1 MEVILARI
9 ASSIIALVI
18 TMTPV
23 SASSVYSGPGESG
36 AGSAYDTTDIT
47 AVARLTA
54 FGRTEDKVKIF
65 VRKEYLDDDALDE
78 YIGLA
83 HDGYDIASEA
93 AFRYLDYEVTIN
105 VVFDIPFEDG
115 DTREAAIEE
124 LRWKRERAAVWA
136 DEVLAKAPPEEDA
149 YVILVLK
156 AEMQHEQEM
165 EEAVEEFERFAEAA
179 ASAYEYGG
187 PIPEKPLIRCDGSRT
202 TLETLAANCDDDK
215 LLAYAWYFL
224 GFIAEEEGRI
234 DDAKTY
240 YLKAADLAV
249 DSSYYADIC
258 FRLGEMSLFEGDYK
272 KAISYYEKVPAD
284 SDYYSSALYG
294 IGYAKY
300 ALAGIENDPR
310 YDEGVLDTYE
320 KLDEEC
326 RYTAITEH
334 CSRTAAASLIAL
346 AASERTNPVNA
357 HVAIDVFERRLA
369 GRISKR
375 AAATLLRAVAQDFES
390 KRDYAEAIVVY
401 VALLDRYPEYEE
413 NASVIREISR
423 VFSADPDREA
433 WYRQLFLARYGRDT
447 AFYDD
452 AGDEI
457 RLAIDRYL
465 GD

>member
-1 MEVILARI
+1 MVRTVGF
-9 ASSIIALVI
+9 IIALVI
-18 TMTPV
+18 TTTPV
-23 SASSVYSGPGESG
+23 SASSIYSGPGEGDAADS
-36 AGSAYDTTDIT
+36 AGDTTSIT
-47 AVARLTA
+47 AVERLA
-54 FGRTEDKVKIF
+54 AVGRTEDKVKIF
-65 VRKEYLDDDALDE
+65 VRKGYLDDDTLNE

-83 HDGYDIASEA
+83 RGGYDIASEA

-105 VVFDIPFEDG
+105 VVFDIPFEDEE
-115 DTREAAIEE
+115 TRNAAIEE

-136 DEVLAKAPPEEDA
+136 DEVLARAPAEEDA

-156 AEMQHEQEM
+156 AEMLHEQEM
-165 EEAVEEFERFAEAA
+165 EAAVEEFERFAEAA

-187 PIPEKPLIRCDGSRT
+187 PLPEKPLIRCDGSRT
-202 TLETLAANCDDDK
+202 TLETLAANCRDDK

-234 DDAKTY
+234 DDAEAY
-240 YLKAADLAV
+240 YLKAANSGEDR
-249 DSSYYADIC
+249 SYYADIC
-258 FRLGEMSLFEGDYK
+258 FRLGEMALFERDYG
-272 KAISYYEKVPAD
+272 KAISYYEKVAAG

-294 IGYAKY
+294 IGYSKY
-300 ALAGIENDPR
+300 VLAGIEDDPR
-310 YDEGVLDTYE
+310 HDEGVLDIYE

-326 RYTAITEH
+326 RYTVITEH
-334 CSRTAAASLIAL
+334 SSRTAAASLVAL
-346 AASERTNPVNA
+346 AASEGSQPVNA
-357 HVAIDVFERRLA
+357 HGALAVFEDRLA
-369 GRISKR
+369 GRLSDR
-375 AAATLLRAVAQDFES
+375 GAATLLRAIAQNFDKS
-390 KRDYAEAIVVY
+390 KGDYAEAIVVY

-413 NASVIREISR
+413 NAGVIQEISR

-447 AFYDD
+447 VFYDG

>member
-1 MEVILARI
+1 MKQTVGY
-9 ASSIIALVI
+9 IIALII
-18 TMTPV
+18 TTTPI
-23 SASSVYSGPGESG
+23 SASSVYLGPGDGG
-36 AGSAYDTTDIT
+36 AADSAYSATGNT
-47 AVARLTA
+47 AVERLTP

-65 VRKEYLDDDALDE
+65 VRKEYLDDDALNA

-83 HDGYDIASEA
+83 RGGYDIASEA

-105 VVFDIPFEDG
+105 VVFDIPFEDR

-187 PIPEKPLIRCDGSRT
+187 PIPEKPLIRCEGSRT
-202 TLETLAANCDDDK
+202 TLETLAANCRDDK
-215 LLAYAWYFL
+215 LLAYALYFL
-224 GFIAEEEGRI
+224 GFIAEEEGRV
-234 DDAKTY
+234 DDAEAY
-240 YLKAADLAV
+240 YLNAATMAEDR
-249 DSSYYADIC
+249 SYYPDIC
-258 FRLGEMSLFEGDYK
+258 FRLGEMALYDGDYR
-272 KAISYYEKVPAD
+272 KAISYYERVSTG

-294 IGYAKY
+294 IAYAKY

-310 YDEGVLDTYE
+310 YDGEVLNIYE

-334 CSRTAAASLIAL
+334 CSRTAAASLVAL
-346 AASERTNPVNA
+346 AASESAKPVNA
-357 HVAIDVFERRLA
+357 HGALEVFEERLA
-369 GRISKR
+369 GRLSDR
-375 AAATLLRAVAQDFES
+375 SAATLLRAVAQDFDKS
-390 KRDYAEAIVVY
+390 KGDYAEAIVVY
-401 VALLDRYPEYEE
+401 VALLDRYPEYED
-413 NASVIREISR
+413 NPSVIREISR

-447 AFYDD
+447 AFYDG

>member
-1 MEVILARI
+1 MVRI
-9 ASSIIALVI
+9 ASFIIALVI
-18 TMTPV
+18 ATTPV
-23 SASSVYSGPGESG
+23 SASSVYLGPGDGGAAES
-36 AGSAYDTTDIT
+36 AVVPTSNSA
-47 AVARLTA
+47 AERLTA
-54 FGRTEDKVKIF
+54 VGRTEDKVKIF

-83 HDGYDIASEA
+83 RGGYDIASEA

-105 VVFDIPFEDG
+105 VVFDIPFEDEKA
-115 DTREAAIEE
+115 RNAAIEE
-124 LRWKRERAAVWA
+124 LKWKRERAAVWA
-136 DEVLAKAPPEEDA
+136 NEVLAKAPAEEDA

-165 EEAVEEFERFAEAA
+165 EAAVEEFERFAEAA

-187 PIPEKPLIRCDGSRT
+187 PLPEKPLIRCDGSRT

-234 DDAKTY
+234 DDAKAY
-240 YLKAADLAV
+240 YLKAADLAG

-258 FRLGEMSLFEGDYK
+258 FRLGEMALFEGNYR
-272 KAISYYEKVPAD
+272 KAISYYEKVAAG

-310 YDEGVLDTYE
+310 YDEEVLDTYE

-326 RYTAITEH
+326 RFTAITEH
-334 CSRTAAASLIAL
+334 SSRTAAASLVAL
-346 AASERTNPVNA
+346 AAFEDSQPVNA
-357 HVAIDVFERRLA
+357 HGTLAVFDERLA
-369 GRISKR
+369 GRLSDR
-375 AAATLLRAVAQDFES
+375 GAATLLRAIAQNFDKS
-390 KRDYAEAIVVY
+390 KSDYAEAIVVY

-413 NASVIREISR
+413 NASVIWEISR

-447 AFYDD
+447 AFYDG